1 MEIPVL
7 QKRLN
12 RGDIISEENIIWIK
26 VAKKRINDNYITNSE
41 DIVGK
46 EANRNIRKGLPL
58 KRIDVRNIQLIEKG
72 KPVSLFVQSRL
83 MTIKTVGQALENG
96 SSGDL
101 VRILNLRSR
110 KTVSGIVIG
119 KNEVRIPVNNKINF
133 LTK

>member
-119 KNEVRIPVNNKINF
+119 KNEVRIPVNNNISF